1 MWRRRQMAQSQVEK
15 DGARLTMVA
24 ALFFLT
30 ALLIGGRLF
39 YLQILKH
46 SFYEAEAMKQHGE
59 AELVEAKRGL
69 IYSLDKN
76 SKDFAIADNR
86 ELYLLFAVPCEIE
99 DATTTIN
106 KLAPILGLNPE
117 EKLKIWL
124 QLKKE
129 NDPYEPLRHYLRE
142 EEKKKIEEL
151 KIAGLNFLPEVKRFY
166 PDNNIFSHLTG
177 FVGFKGEELAGRY
190 GLEEFFEKELK
201 GVPGEII
208 WEKDP
213 AGRPIGSGDFNLQPA
228 EDGADIYLNI
238 DRQIQF
244 KTCGILAE
252 AVEKSKAEGGIAIVQ
267 NPNNGAI
274 LALCNEPN
282 FDPNNYSQVESAS
295 VYTNQAVVSLYEP
308 GSIFKAIT
316 MAAALDTGA
325 VGPDTSYE
333 DTGLLVFGKDKVTNA
348 GNKIYGRQTMTNV
361 LEISINTG
369 AVFAAQKTG
378 RSSFKKYVKDFGFGS
393 TTRIELPGEGKGD
406 ITSLDKKGDIYLATN
421 SFGQGLSVTPI
432 QMISAF
438 SAIVNGGTLWKP
450 WLVNKA
456 VDFKG
461 QTEEYKSE
469 KVRQVIS
476 EQTANIL
483 KAMLVS
489 VVENGHAKTARVK
502 GYFVGGKTGTAQIPA
517 PTGGYLNAY
526 NHSFVG
532 FAPAVNTRF
541 VVFIKITNPQALY
554 AESTAAPAFA
564 EIMGFL
570 LNYYQVPTE
579 R

>member
-1 MWRRRQMAQSQVEK
+1 M
-15 DGARLTMVA
+15 
-24 ALFFLT
+24 
-30 ALLIGGRLF
+30 ALLIGSRLF
-39 YLQILKH
+39 YLQVLKH
-46 SFYEAEAMKQHGE
+46 SFYEAEARKQHGE

-69 IYSLDKN
+69 IYSLDRN
-76 SKDFAIADNR
+76 NKDFAIADNR
-86 ELYLLFAVPCEIE
+86 ELYLLFAVPCEIK

-106 KLAPILGLNPE
+106 KLSSILELNPE

-129 NDPYEPLRHYLRE
+129 NDPYEPLRHYLKE

-166 PDNNIFSHLTG
+166 PDNNIFSHITG

-190 GLEEFFEKELK
+190 GLEEFFEKVLK
-201 GVPGEII
+201 GALGEII

-213 AGRPIGSGDFNLQPA
+213 AGRLIGSGEFNLQPA
-228 EDGADIYLNI
+228 QDGTDIYLNI

-252 AVEKSKAEGGIAIVQ
+252 AVAKSKAEGGVAIVQ
-267 NPNNGAI
+267 DPNNGAI

-282 FDPNNYSQVESAS
+282 FDPNNYGQVENIG

-316 MAAALDTGA
+316 MAAALESGV
-325 VGPDTSYE
+325 VGPETTYE
-333 DTGLLVFGKDKVTNA
+333 DKGVLFFDKDKVTNA
-348 GNKIYGRQTMTNV
+348 GNKVYGWQTMTQV
-361 LEISINTG
+361 LENSINTG

-378 RSSFKKYVKDFGFGS
+378 RSNFKKYVKDFGFGS
-393 TTRIELPGEGKGD
+393 VTGIELPGEAKGD
-406 ITSLDKKGDIYLATN
+406 VAALDKKGDIYLATN
-421 SFGQGLSVTPI
+421 SFGQGLAVTPI

-438 SAIVNGGTLWKP
+438 SAIANGGTLWKP
-450 WLVNKA
+450 WLIKKTVN
-456 VDFKG
+456 FEG
-461 QTEEYKSE
+461 QTEEDKGE
-469 KVRQVIS
+469 KVRRVIS

-489 VVENGHAKTARVK
+489 VVENGHAKVAQVK

-517 PTGGYLNAY
+517 PSGGYLNAY

-532 FAPAVNTRF
+532 FAPAINSRF
-541 VVFIKITNPQALY
+541 VVLVKITNPQALY

-570 LNYYQVPTE
+570 LNYYQIATE

>member
-1 MWRRRQMAQSQVEK
+1 MAQSQVKE

-24 ALFFLT
+24 ALFFLM
-30 ALLIGGRLF
+30 ALLIGSRLF
-39 YLQILKH
+39 YLQVLKH
-46 SFYEAEAMKQHGE
+46 SFYEAEARKQHGE

-69 IYSLDKN
+69 IYSLDRN
-76 SKDFAIADNR
+76 NKDFAIADNR
-86 ELYLLFAVPCEIE
+86 ELYLLFAVPCEIK

-106 KLAPILGLNPE
+106 KLSSILELNPE

-129 NDPYEPLRHYLRE
+129 NDPYEPLRHYLKE

-166 PDNNIFSHLTG
+166 PDNNIFSHITG

-201 GVPGEII
+201 GALGEII

-213 AGRPIGSGDFNLQPA
+213 AGRLIGSGEFNLQPA
-228 EDGADIYLNI
+228 QDGTDIYLNI

-252 AVEKSKAEGGIAIVQ
+252 AVAKSKAEGGVAIVQ
-267 NPNNGAI
+267 DPNNGAI

-282 FDPNNYSQVESAS
+282 FDPNNYGQVENIG

-316 MAAALDTGA
+316 MAAALESGV
-325 VGPDTSYE
+325 VGPETTYE
-333 DTGLLVFGKDKVTNA
+333 DKGVLFFDKDKVTNA
-348 GNKIYGRQTMTNV
+348 GNKVYGWQTMTQV
-361 LEISINTG
+361 LENSINTG

-378 RSSFKKYVKDFGFGS
+378 RSNFKKYVKDFGFGS
-393 TTRIELPGEGKGD
+393 VTGIELPGEAKGD
-406 ITSLDKKGDIYLATN
+406 VAALDKKGDIYLATN
-421 SFGQGLSVTPI
+421 SFGQGLAVTPI

-438 SAIVNGGTLWKP
+438 SAIANGGTLWKP
-450 WLVNKA
+450 WLIKKTVN
-456 VDFKG
+456 FEG
-461 QTEEYKSE
+461 QTEEDKGE
-469 KVRQVIS
+469 KVRRVIS

-489 VVENGHAKTARVK
+489 VVENGHAKVAQVK

-517 PTGGYLNAY
+517 PSGGYLNAY

-532 FAPAVNTRF
+532 FAPAINSRF
-541 VVFIKITNPQALY
+541 VVLVKITNPQALY

-570 LNYYQVPTE
+570 LNYYQIATE

>member
-1 MWRRRQMAQSQVEK
+1 MWRRRQMAQSQVKE

-24 ALFFLT
+24 ALFFLM
-30 ALLIGGRLF
+30 ALLIGSRLF
-39 YLQILKH
+39 YLQVLKH
-46 SFYEAEAMKQHGE
+46 SFYEAEARKQHGE

-69 IYSLDKN
+69 IYSLDRN
-76 SKDFAIADNR
+76 NKDFAIADNR
-86 ELYLLFAVPCEIE
+86 ELYLLFAVPCEIK

-106 KLAPILGLNPE
+106 KLSSILELNPE

-129 NDPYEPLRHYLRE
+129 NDPYEPLRHYLKE

-166 PDNNIFSHLTG
+166 PDNNIFSHITG

-201 GVPGEII
+201 GALGEII

-213 AGRPIGSGDFNLQPA
+213 AGRLIGSGEFNLQPA
-228 EDGADIYLNI
+228 QDGTDIYLNI

-252 AVEKSKAEGGIAIVQ
+252 AVAKSKAEGGVAIVQ
-267 NPNNGAI
+267 DPNNGAI

-282 FDPNNYSQVESAS
+282 FDPNNYGQVENIG

-316 MAAALDTGA
+316 MAAALESGV
-325 VGPDTSYE
+325 VGPETTYE
-333 DTGLLVFGKDKVTNA
+333 DKGVLFFDKDKVTNA
-348 GNKIYGRQTMTNV
+348 GNKVYGWQTMTQV
-361 LEISINTG
+361 LENSINTG

-378 RSSFKKYVKDFGFGS
+378 RSNFKKYVKDFGFGS
-393 TTRIELPGEGKGD
+393 VTGIELPGEAKGD
-406 ITSLDKKGDIYLATN
+406 VAALDKKGDIYLATN
-421 SFGQGLSVTPI
+421 SFGQGLAVTPI

-438 SAIVNGGTLWKP
+438 SAIANGGTLWKP
-450 WLVNKA
+450 WLIKKTVN
-456 VDFKG
+456 FEG
-461 QTEEYKSE
+461 QTEEDKGE
-469 KVRQVIS
+469 KVRRVIS

-489 VVENGHAKTARVK
+489 VVENGHAKVAQVK

-517 PTGGYLNAY
+517 PSGGYLNAY

-532 FAPAVNTRF
+532 FAPAINSRF
-541 VVFIKITNPQALY
+541 VVLVKITNPQALY

-570 LNYYQVPTE
+570 LNYYQIATE